1 VETRKALIYRNE
13 LLPLSETFI
22 LSQASALRRFE
33 PLFAGLR
40 RVSDGLDLAQHPVL
54 TLCKSESWRE
64 KTKRR
69 VFLRTGRTR
78 RFIHAIEAQRPQFIH
93 AHFAIDA
100 CAVLPVAK
108 KLRIPLIVTLHG
120 YDVSCSD
127 ETLRLWPTTRAY
139 LQRKEKLW
147 AYADAFFCVSESV
160 RRRALAL
167 GFPAGKLWVH
177 RIGIKLHDCNKQ
189 EQHRDDKAVLFVGR
203 LVGKKG
209 CIHLIHAM
217 SRVQKAIPRARLVI
231 VGDGPLRKMLESEAA
246 SCCSNAVFLG
256 HKSNV
261 DVRQWMQRARVLV
274 APSVRARNGDSEG
287 LPTVICEAQAERLPV
302 IAFATEGVTE
312 AFPIERHAPMP
323 QEGDVVA
330 LADEIIRLMKDDCAW
345 QQASEAGRRYMEA
358 HFDLDAQT
366 RLLEDKYEEVIA
378 RHRA

>member
-1 VETRKALIYRNE
+1 MEARKALIYRNE

-22 LSQASALRRFE
+22 LSQASALRRFV
-33 PLFAGLR
+33 PVFAGLM
-40 RVSDGLDLAQHPVL
+40 RVNDSLDLAQHPVL
-54 TLCKSESWRE
+54 TLGKSESWRE
-64 KTKRR
+64 KARR
-69 VFLRTGRTR
+69 QVFLRTGRTR
-78 RFIHAIEAQRPQFIH
+78 RFLHAIEAQRPQFIH

>member
-246 SCCSNAVFLG
+246 SCCSNAVFFG

-312 AFPIERHAPMP
+312 AFPAERRASLPK
-323 QEGDVVA
+323 EGDVGA